1 MEASERPSFLGLMLN
16 AAEHGRLPD
25 AAIRFGIR
33 RLLKARLREL
43 QASDMEAWRS
53 RFLTDTLDKPIA
65 VVPEKANEQHYEVP
79 ANFFQIVLGRQLKY
93 SSCLWNE
100 GVSTL
105 EQAEAVALQE
115 TCDHAQLEN
124 GQHVLELG
132 CGWGSLSLWMAEH
145 FPLSQFTAVSN
156 SASQREFILTQAE
169 QRGLCNLEV
178 LTANVAEFE
187 TDRRFDRVVSVEMF
201 EHMRNHTELMR
212 RIHDWLMPGGKL
224 FVHIFCNQ
232 SVPYLFEADG
242 ESNWMGRHFFSGGMM
257 PSQDYLGSCRGDLRT
272 VHQWIWNGL
281 HYARTCRAW
290 LQRLDANRDRVV
302 DVFRHACPDQNAVV
316 AMNRWRLFF
325 MACEELFAW
334 DRGREW
340 FVQHSLFERGAAS

>member
-1 MEASERPSFLGLMLN
+1 MESSERPSFLGRMLN

-33 RLLKARLREL
+33 RLLKARRREL
-43 QASDMEAWRS
+43 QASDTEAWRS
-53 RFLTDTLDKPIA
+53 QFVTDTLEKPIA

-79 ANFFQIVLGRQLKY
+79 ADFFQIVLGQHLKY
-93 SSCLWNE
+93 SSCLWND

-105 EQAEAVALQE
+105 
-115 TCDHAQLEN
+115 DHAEDAALRATCEHAELVN
-124 GQHVLELG
+124 GQQVLELG
-132 CGWGSLSLWMAEH
+132 CGWGSLTLWMARH
-145 FPLSQFTAVSN
+145 FSRSRITAVSN
-156 SASQREFILTQAE
+156 SASQREFILTRAE
-169 QRGLCNLEV
+169 ERGLSNLEV

-212 RIHDWLMPGGKL
+212 RVCGWLKPGGML
-224 FVHIFCNQ
+224 FVHIFCHRT
-232 SVPYLFEADG
+232 VPYLFEVDG

-257 PSQDYLGSCRGDLRT
+257 PSQDYLGRCRGDLRT
-272 VHQWIWNGL
+272 VNQWVWNGR
-281 HYARTCRAW
+281 HYAKTCRAW
-290 LQRLDANRDRVV
+290 LHRLDANRDRVV
-302 DVFRHACPDQNAVV
+302 DELRRACPDQDAVV

-334 DRGREW
+334 DRGQEW
-340 FVQHSLFERGAAS
+340 FVQHSLYERGAAL